1 MTSDL
6 RRLAGSLLMIG
17 LPGKELDDSTRQL
30 ISREGIGNFIIFSRN
45 VESPDQLRK
54 LCAALADHCKAEG
67 LPKPLISID
76 QEGGTVSR
84 LPKPWTQFPD
94 ARLLAESPEPEQALL
109 ESARTCSLELLD
121 LGINMNM
128 APVLDV
134 CPAGKE
140 YFMEHRSLGEN
151 PNEVARLGVIVIK
164 EMQTIGVAAC
174 AKHFP
179 GLGAARLD
187 PHLAMPTVNREK
199 SRLMAEDLV
208 PFRAAIDAGVAAVM
222 TSHTIYRDID
232 PDRPATLSAP
242 ILTGILRID
251 LGYTGL
257 VITDDLEMGAIENEM
272 TVAEAALTSFQ
283 AGADLLLICHD
294 HDKIR
299 ATISLFYQALRDG
312 RLSRP
317 QIEEAVARINK
328 VRKNFPI
335 EEHLP

>member
-1 MTSDL
+1 MSSDL

-17 LPGKELDDSTRQL
+17 LPGTKLDDSTRQL
-30 ISREGIGNFIIFSRN
+30 ISRDGVRNFIIFSRN

-54 LCAALADHCKAEG
+54 LCTALADHCSAEG

-109 ESARTCSLELLD
+109 ESARICSRELLD

-140 YFMEHRSLGEN
+140 YFMERRSLGEN
-151 PNEVARLGVIVIK
+151 PNQVARLGVIIIA

-187 PHLAMPTVNREK
+187 PHLTLPTVNREK
-199 SRLMAEDLV
+199 SRLLTEDLV
-208 PFRAAIDAGVAAVM
+208 PFRAAIEAGVAAVM
-222 TSHTIYRDID
+222 TSHTIYSDID
-232 PDRPATLSAP
+232 PDHPATLSAS
-242 ILTGILRID
+242 ILTTILRND
-251 LGYTGL
+251 LDYKGL
-257 VITDDLEMGAIENEM
+257 IITDDLEMGAIENEM
-272 TVAEAALTSFQ
+272 TVAEAALRSFQ

-294 HDKIR
+294 HDKVR
-299 ATISLFYQALRDG
+299 ATIDTFTEALESGQIDRSTAEKALARQRLF
-312 RLSRP
+312 P
-317 QIEEAVARINK
+317 
-328 VRKNFPI
+328 
-335 EEHLP
+335 